1 MPISING
8 TTYFMPSDDGQR
20 GITAKEQMLI
30 EREFQRP
37 LEKLFGASSV
47 SEKALKGLSEEKK
60 DAIEVE
66 KRLAFLV
73 MVWISRLRAGENLTF
88 EEATDVELEKIV
100 PVEEKAVAIPLEST
114 PSEEELKSE

>member
-1 MPISING
+1 MAIVING
-8 TTYFMPSDDGQR
+8 TTYFMPTDDGQR

-30 EREFQRP
+30 EREFKRP
-37 LEKLFGASSV
+37 LEKLFGASSL

-73 MVWISRLRAGENLTF
+73 MVWVARLRAGENLSF
-88 EEATDVELEKIV
+88 EEATDVELEKIT
-100 PVEEKAVAIPLEST
+100 PVENKEVAAPLEDSS
-114 PSEEELKSE
+114 SEEELKKE